1 MAGLDFDPGFDRNEW
16 EDRKDYYKPQ
26 TIDEDKHDT
35 SKIAHKIIK
44 SGDNRKTV
52 VAILKFIGGLIV
64 VVGVLAAVIMIVK
77 VFQFAFL

>member
-26 TIDEDKHDT
+26 KINEGKHDT
-35 SKIAHKIIK
+35 RKIVHKIIR

-52 VAILKFIGGLIV
+52 IAILKIIGSVIV